1 MADVQHLDL
10 SREINTD
17 LVPYLVNLLAR
28 AQRGEIVQ
36 ATFACVSADGSIV
49 ASYAGTP
56 GEPDL
61 VKMLGALSY
70 TQAVLNSALA
80 RL

>member
-1 MADVQHLDL
+1 MADIKHIDL

-36 ATFACVSADGSIV
+36 MAFAGVCENGGII

-56 GEPDL
+56 EEPEL
-61 VKMLGALSY
+61 VKMLGAMCH
-70 TQAVLNSALA
+70 TQAVLTSALA
-80 RL
+80 RV